1 MGDTAQE
8 DQDLRDMFDAI
19 DVDKSGTL
27 NLTEV
32 IVFLKS
38 VIDDISE
45 DNIEKI
51 FHNLDKSGD
60 KNVDFNEFKVCRL
73 YKYLET
79 II

>member
-38 VIDDISE
+38 VIDDISK
-45 DNIEKI
+45 DNIE
-51 FHNLDKSGD
+51 
-60 KNVDFNEFKVCRL
+60 
-73 YKYLET
+73 
-79 II
+79 